1 MKSQFVFNKKER
13 LGILLLVALI
23 IGLLLFYFLY
33 TPDRK
38 SVLDFKSPE
47 VMAINSQIDS
57 LKAVAL
63 EKKKPKIYPFN
74 PNFITEY
81 KAYTLGMNTK
91 EYDRFLR
98 FRENDKWI
106 NSVKDFKTV
115 TGVSDSLLAT
125 FSANFKF
132 PDWVTNPKKNSY
144 KSGTF
149 PKKKEVV
156 LSYAQKTDLNIATA
170 EQLQVV
176 SGIGPAISERIIK
189 YRDRT
194 LQGFSSDAQ
203 LASVWGMDSAVIVR
217 ALNRFAVKTPK
228 IIEKINI
235 NTASASDIATIK
247 GISFDLAKEIW
258 EYRTLREGIS
268 SLEELTKIDG
278 ITSSKL
284 NLIRLYLSV
293 D

>member
-1 MKSQFVFNKKER
+1 MKSQFVFNKSER

-23 IGLLLFYFLY
+23 IGLLLFYFMY
-33 TPDRK
+33 SPDREP
-38 SVLDFKSPE
+38 SLDISSPE
-47 VMAINSQIDS
+47 VMAINIEIDS
-57 LKAVAL
+57 LRAITL
-63 EKKKPKIYPFN
+63 EKKKPKVYPFN
-74 PNFITEY
+74 PNFITDY
-81 KAYTLGMNTK
+81 KAYTLGLSTE
-91 EYDRFLR
+91 EYDRFLS

-115 TGVSDSLLAT
+115 TGVSDSLLST
-125 FSANFKF
+125 FSDNFKF
-132 PDWVTNPKKNSY
+132 PEWVTNPKSNSY
-144 KSGTF
+144 TSGTF

-156 LSYAQKTDLNIATA
+156 LTYANKTDLNTATA

-203 LASVWGMDSAVIVR
+203 LASVWGMDSVVIKR
-217 ALNRFAVKTPK
+217 TLNRFAVKTPK
-228 IIEKINI
+228 VIVTMNV

-247 GISFDLAKEIW
+247 GISFELAKEIW
-258 EYRTLREGIS
+258 EYRTLRDGIT
-268 SLEELTKIDG
+268 SLDELTKIEG
-278 ITSSKL
+278 ITTSKL
-284 NLIRLYLSV
+284 NLIKLYLSV

>member
-1 MKSQFVFNKKER
+1 MKSQFVFNNKER
-13 LGILLLVALI
+13 LGILFLVALI

-38 SVLDFKSPE
+38 SIIDINSPE
-47 VMAINSQIDS
+47 VLAIHAQIDS
-57 LKAVAL
+57 LQTIAL

-81 KAYTLGMNTK
+81 KAYTLGMST
-91 EYDRFLR
+91 EEHDRLLR
-98 FRENDKWI
+98 FRENDKWV
-106 NSVKDFKTV
+106 NSVKDFKAV

-125 FSANFKF
+125 FSDNFKF
-132 PDWVTNPKKNSY
+132 PEWVTNPKTNGYAPGS
-144 KSGTF
+144 F

-156 LSYAQKTDLNIATA
+156 LSYAQKTDLNTATA

-176 SGIGPAISERIIK
+176 SGIGPSISERIIK

-203 LASVWGMDSAVIVR
+203 LASVWGMDSAVIAR
-217 ALNRFAVKTPK
+217 TLNRFAVKTPK
-228 IIEKINI
+228 IIEKMNV
-235 NTASASDIATIK
+235 NTASTSDIATIK

-258 EYRTLREGIS
+258 EYRRLREGIS
-268 SLEELTKIDG
+268 SLDELAKIDG
-278 ITSSKL
+278 ITSAKL
-284 NLIRLYLSV
+284 NLIKLYLSV